1 MCLNLIWYVTLYT
14 HNDFRASVY
23 NTIVQLPGI
32 LTNAHPHHILQ
43 SVNALQWETPNNKS
57 D

>member
-32 LTNAHPHHILQ
+32 LTNAHPHILQ

>member
-23 NTIVQLPGI
+23 NAIVQLSGI
-32 LTNAHPHHILQ
+32 LTNAYPHILQ
-43 SVNALQWETPNNKS
+43 SIPCNGKPLVLIIKP
-57 D
+57 